1 MTDFV
6 FFSQHIEKQGF
17 IPRAARVEQG
27 LQGTVGRR
35 IVCE

>member
-1 MTDFV
+1 MTFV

-17 IPRAARVEQG
+17 IPRTAHVEQG

-35 IVCE
+35 TV